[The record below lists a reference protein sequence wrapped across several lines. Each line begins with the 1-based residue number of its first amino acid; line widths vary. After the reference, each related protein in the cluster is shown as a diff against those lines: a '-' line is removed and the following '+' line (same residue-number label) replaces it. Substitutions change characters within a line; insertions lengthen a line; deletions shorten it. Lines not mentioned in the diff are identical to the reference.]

1 MAVST
6 YRIWERKD
14 IGIQLKKEKR
24 AVFCGSNKGIFQNI
38 KKFSLLQQ
46 PPKALLSFEGGDF
59 AIRAHKWDA

>member
-24 AVFCGSNKGIFQNI
+24 AVFCGSNKRIFQNI
-38 KKFSLLQQ
+38 KKFSLLQP
-46 PPKALLSFEGGDF
+46 PPKALLSSGDGDF
-59 AIRAHKWDA
+59 ATRVRK

>member
-24 AVFCGSNKGIFQNI
+24 AVFAAQIKEFSKNI
-38 KKFSLLQQ
+38 KKFSLRQ
-46 PPKALLSFEGGDF
+46 PPLKALLSFEGDDF
-59 AIRAHKWDA
+59 VTRARRWDV

>member
-24 AVFCGSNKGIFQNI
+24 AVFYGSNKGIFQNI
-38 KKFSLLQQ
+38 KKFSLLQLL
-46 PPKALLSFEGGDF
+46 PKALLSFANGDF
-59 AIRAHKWDA
+59 ATRAHK